1 MLLYTIY
8 KTGMASYISPKN
20 QEMLWNTIKK
30 NPLFNQLAQEQQP
43 IWFRD
48 IIGNFYSENNKK
60 TLNKTQL
67 LELNKSTIRLM
78 IHNLKRMTGGSLQ
91 PDEASNNPFGEPI
104 QDRIQP
110 RSDSYKGEYE
120 NLQNEYNTMYQR
132 APPAEPEFKEPVD
145 DGAIK
150 NMDELIQQQ
159 IEERKFETIQMPK
172 PPVQLESV
180 SPTIQMTVAE
190 VDEIAKLKKQIEL
203 LLNRTE
209 TLENDITTIK
219 SQMTSVDVSG
229 QMIHQMSID

>member
-1 MLLYTIY
+1 
-8 KTGMASYISPKN
+8 MASYISPKN
-20 QEMLWNTIKK
+20 QEMLWNTIQK
-30 NPLFNQLAQEQQP
+30 NPLFNQIAQEQQP

-48 IIGNFYSENNKK
+48 IIGNFYSENGKRS
-60 TLNKTQL
+60 LDKTQL

-78 IHNLKRMTGGSLQ
+78 IHNLKQMTGGSLQ

-110 RSDSYKGEYE
+110 RSDSYKGEYA

-132 APPAEPEFKEPVD
+132 TPPTEPEFKEPVD

-180 SPTIQMTVAE
+180 SPTIKSPTIKMSISE
-190 VDEIAKLKKQIEL
+190 VDEIAELKKQIEL
-203 LLNRTE
+203 LVNRTE
-209 TLENDITTIK
+209 TLENDIITIK

-229 QMIHQMSID
+229 QMIHQMSVD